1 MGIKAMQSSLWNLPI
16 NTTDLHLAT
25 GSGLMQIYTAGRLHF
40 ESCQK
45 QSLKCWLNNL
55 IWLSAS
61 ETFTESHITWFYS
74 DTFTAS
80 VLSQ

>member
-16 NTTDLHLAT
+16 NPTDLHLAT
-25 GSGLMQIYTAGRLHF
+25 GSGLMQIYTAGRLHS
-40 ESCQK
+40 ESYQK

-55 IWLSAS
+55 IRLSAS
-61 ETFTESHITWFYS
+61 ETFTESQITWFYS
-74 DTFTAS
+74 DTFTTS